1 LSEERTEEFGK
12 LALGA
17 KIERSV
23 GRRMGNQ
30 DAEMKLKKKKGAV
43 AEKGGK
49 HSNEKYLVA
58 DLEKVAVA

>member
-1 LSEERTEEFGK
+1 MSEERTEEFGK

-30 DAEMKLKKKKGAV
+30 DAEMKLKKKGAA